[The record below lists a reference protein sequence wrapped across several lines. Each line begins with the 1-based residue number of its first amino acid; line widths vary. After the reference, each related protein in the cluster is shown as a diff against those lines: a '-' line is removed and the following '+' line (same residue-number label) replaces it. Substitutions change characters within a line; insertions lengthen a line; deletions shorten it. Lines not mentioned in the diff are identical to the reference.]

1 MLYLNGTGEQ
11 TMNNC
16 ENCYHFHMC
25 DLQYRLE
32 EHQDCKHY
40 KDKSLII
47 ELPCKIGDIVYK
59 VNPLENAYS
68 QILVLKVL
76 AIELSDKEVVDLK
89 ITKNIVMT
97 SKTTTVQHLMISAK
111 PYSLAVKKL
120 KRN

>member
-1 MLYLNGTGEQ
+1 MR
-11 TMNNC
+11 NC

-47 ELPCKIGDIVYK
+47 DLPCKIGDMVYK

-89 ITKNIVMT
+89 ITKKYRNDFKNYYSAT
-97 SKTTTVQHLMISAK
+97 FDDFGKTIFLSREEAE
-111 PYSLAVKKL
+111 KKL
-120 KRN
+120 KEYEGEQ